1 MSFNILLK
9 DIIDNFNSNFKFKLK
24 IGFFKPEYTCFI
36 IIFLKTI
43 DFICKNH
50 IRSKDF
56 YYKTSRLNFF
66 LRVYSFEGK

>member
-36 IIFLKTI
+36 IIFLKQSILSVKIISDLKT
-43 DFICKNH
+43 FIIKQA
-50 IRSKDF
+50 D
-56 YYKTSRLNFF
+56 
-66 LRVYSFEGK
+66 